1 MMQLFRWAV
10 FREVN
15 VLSKTKTMPQ
25 GLVGL
30 IVFMMA
36 TLFVTGPSQA
46 ARRDAGDQVRMKINI
61 TGSIIATGK
70 CTFNQGG
77 VLSVDF
83 GDIRFSTTGNELAST
98 YLKPLISDMTCSG
111 DTGGTA
117 TMALSSK
124 EGDWQDY
131 NGHKLLNVGIEGGT
145 ATSGLGI
152 MLKVDGQTQDVN
164 TPFAVDVDR
173 FPTLEAELLQTD
185 VSQILVS
192 GNKITSSAT
201 LTMAFD

>member
-1 MMQLFRWAV
+1 MMKLFSGAV
-10 FREVN
+10 IREGN
-15 VLSKTKTMPQ
+15 DHRKTKIMSLGWI
-25 GLVGL
+25 GLMVL
-30 IVFMMA
+30 MMAIVFVA
-36 TLFVTGPSQA
+36 GPLQA
-46 ARRDAGDQVRMKINI
+46 ARRVAGEQVKMKINI
-61 TGSIIATGK
+61 TGSIIVTGK

-77 VLSVDF
+77 VITVDF
-83 GDIRFSTTGNELAST
+83 GDIRFSSNGNELSST

-117 TMALSSK
+117 TMVLSSK

-131 NGHKLLNVGIEGGT
+131 SGHKLLNVGIEGGT
-145 ATSGLGI
+145 TTSGLGI

-173 FPTLEAELLQTD
+173 FPTLEAELMQTD
-185 VSQILVS
+185 GSKKLVS